1 MEYSTRLLYKDK
13 LHPEIYKSNLP
24 MNQKLFLQDQLEY
37 FNGDF
42 NKLLEDLE
50 KYAIL
55 PNVEDYENAAHIRDY
70 RKNN

>member
-1 MEYSTRLLYKDK
+1 MKNK
-13 LHPEIYKSNLP
+13 MHPEIHKSNLP
-24 MNQKLFLQDQLEY
+24 MNQKLFLQGQLEY

>member
-1 MEYSTRLLYKDK
+1 M
-13 LHPEIYKSNLP
+13 HPEIYKSNLP

-70 RKNN
+70 RIKI

>member
-1 MEYSTRLLYKDK
+1 MKNK
-13 LHPEIYKSNLP
+13 MHPEIYKSNLP

>member
-1 MEYSTRLLYKDK
+1 MKNK
-13 LHPEIYKSNLP
+13 MHPEIHKSNLP

-70 RKNN
+70 RKKN

>member
-1 MEYSTRLLYKDK
+1 MKNK
-13 LHPEIYKSNLP
+13 MHPEIHKSNLP
-24 MNQKLFLQDQLEY
+24 MNQKLFLQAQLEY

>member
-1 MEYSTRLLYKDK
+1 MKNK
-13 LHPEIYKSNLP
+13 MHPEIYKSNLP

-70 RKNN
+70 RIKI

>member
-1 MEYSTRLLYKDK
+1 MKNK
-13 LHPEIYKSNLP
+13 MHPEIHKSNLP
-24 MNQKLFLQDQLEY
+24 MNQKLFLQGQLEY

-55 PNVEDYENAAHIRDY
+55 PNVEDYENASHIRDY

>member
-1 MEYSTRLLYKDK
+1 
-13 LHPEIYKSNLP
+13 